1 MRGLGELAT
10 HVTAV
15 DEIIFHAL
23 EGHWGLY
30 SRFQEG
36 HHRQRIHAD
45 DEVVPYD
52 AGDIIVECGSAV
64 ACRNLK
70 QERGEFLVR
79 GVDDLHLEGLNKQSL
94 RPKEVVD

>member
-1 MRGLGELAT
+1 MGELAI

-15 DEIIFHAL
+15 AQIIVHAL
-23 EGHWGLY
+23 EGYWGSS

-52 AGDIIVECGSAV
+52 AGDTIGECGSAV
-64 ACRNLK
+64 ACRNQK
-70 QERGEFLVR
+70 QERGKVLVK
-79 GVDDLHLEGLNKQSL
+79 GVDDLQLEGLNKQSL